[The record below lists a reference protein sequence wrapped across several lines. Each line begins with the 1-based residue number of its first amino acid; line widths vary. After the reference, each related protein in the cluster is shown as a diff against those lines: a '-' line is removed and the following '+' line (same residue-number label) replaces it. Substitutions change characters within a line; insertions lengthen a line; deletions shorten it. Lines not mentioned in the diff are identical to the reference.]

1 MKQLLLIVLLSV
13 AATAHGECMD
23 SLWTQVSGTA
33 DSDHG
38 GGITL
43 TNDGNVVVAGYQ
55 SQTGITAGLGWVA
68 KYDPVT
74 GEELW
79 SRTYSSGSNQ
89 QIFLDVERTS
99 DGGYICGGWARK
111 VSDNDQD
118 FWIVKLNSAG
128 DTLWSRKYGHEF
140 SNQGTC
146 VAEAANGYVIA
157 GRAHTLPNG
166 SGGQDWWILKVNS
179 NGDSVWSQR
188 MGNPDED
195 TCYDIVP
202 ALEDG
207 HVMGGRSVLDSTG
220 AGRLA
225 QVNGGGIVLW
235 DRLYEFAPSVEI
247 HGILPIEL
255 GYLACGAQQDWN
267 STNRVMWMLV
277 DEFGMLQWHQQFDI
291 GAVGSAYGNTLLA
304 DGHGG
309 YYIVGH
315 AGRFTTTNNDIFA
328 LHISE
333 CGDSLGLYWSSD
345 STGEEAARAVLTAG
359 GQMVTAGV
367 RVAAGNQRDAL
378 VTAFSADTC
387 NIPPC
392 AFERVRPFDESLPEI
407 EFPLVMNWTR
417 ARDSDND
424 PVSYIFHL
432 EHNYLEGAVGPL
444 DTVVA
449 DTFVHLRIDLPVHR
463 LDDIFDFYWRVWAT
477 DGVDTV
483 EASDGQGHFQLDI
496 TMDADDAILHP
507 SSFELSAYPNP
518 FNPTTTLSF
527 TLATPQDVTL
537 ALYDVQGR
545 MAQERLNGRLDAG
558 SHDITVDGSALT
570 SGIYFA
576 RLSAGTQS
584 RVAKLVLMK

>member
-1 MKQLLLIVLLSV
+1 MRILLIIILAI
-13 AATAHGECMD
+13 AATANAECMD

-43 TNDGNVVVAGYQ
+43 GSDGNVVVAGYK
-55 SQTGITAGLGWVA
+55 SHTGITAGLGWVA
-68 KYDPVT
+68 KYDPAT
-74 GEELW
+74 GAEIW

-111 VSDNDQD
+111 STDNDQD
-118 FWIVKLNSAG
+118 YWIVRLNSAG
-128 DTLWSRKYGHEF
+128 DTLWSRKYGHEL

-146 VAEAANGYVIA
+146 VAEAAGGFVIA

-166 SGGQDWWILKVNS
+166 FGGTDWWILKVNS
-179 NGDSVWSQR
+179 NGDSIWSQR

-202 ALEDG
+202 ALDDG
-207 HVMGGRSVLDSTG
+207 HVLGGRSILDSTG
-220 AGRLA
+220 AGRMA

-235 DRLYEFAPSVEI
+235 DRLYEFAPSVQI
-247 HGILPIEL
+247 HGILPIEA

-267 STNRVMWMLV
+267 ANNKVMWMLV
-277 DEFGMLQWHQQFDI
+277 DEFGFLQWHQQFDV
-291 GAVGSAYGNTLLA
+291 GAVGSAVGNSLLA
-304 DGHGG
+304 DGLGG

-328 LHISE
+328 LHISG
-333 CGDSLGLYWSSD
+333 CGDSLGLFWSSD
-345 STGEEAARAVLTAG
+345 STGEEAARAVLTGA

-367 RVAAGNQRDAL
+367 RVASGNQRDAL
-378 VTAFSADTC
+378 VMAFSADTC

-392 AFERVRPFDESLPEI
+392 AFERVRPFDESMPDI
-407 EFPLVMNWTR
+407 EMPFPLNWTR
-417 ARDSDND
+417 SRDSDND
-424 PVSYIFHL
+424 PVSYIFHI
-432 EHNYLEGAVGPL
+432 EHNYLAGAVYPT
-444 DTVVA
+444 DTVVT
-449 DTFVHLRIDLPVHR
+449 DTFVHLQIDLPVLP
-463 LDDIFDFYWRVWAT
+463 LDEIFDFYWRVWAT

-483 EASDGQGHFQLDI
+483 EATDGQGHFQLDI
-496 TMDADDAILHP
+496 TTDADEHLVHP
-507 SSFELSAYPNP
+507 SSFVLSAYPNP
-518 FNPTTTLSF
+518 FNPTSTLSF
-527 TLATPQDVTL
+527 TLAAPQEVSL

-545 MAQERLNGRLDAG
+545 MTQQLVNGKMEAG
-558 SHDITVDGSALT
+558 SHDVTVDGSALT

-576 RLSAGTQS
+576 RLNAGTQS